1 MSGSRRWRRD
11 ELAIKAERL
20 APALLGSSLVRVLED
35 GTRLAGRIVEVEAY
49 LGVKDRA
56 AHSFGGRR
64 TPRVEPMYGAAG
76 TFYVY
81 FTYGMHHC
89 CNVVCG
95 AVDEPVAVLVRA
107 LEPVDGLA
115 AMRRF
120 TKEAVKERARGTRA
134 ELEDHRLCAGPGRLC
149 RALSIGRGLSG
160 LDLVS
165 DARVWLERGGLGDGG
180 LRDGERVARGARIG
194 IDSAGEWAGKPL
206 RWWVEGNASVSVQQ
220 RSRAVPKTS
229 SKS

>member
-1 MSGSRRWRRD
+1 MIGAARWGRE
-11 ELAIKAERL
+11 ELAIAAERL
-20 APALLGSSLVRVLED
+20 APALLGSSLVRALED

-64 TPRVEPMYGAAG
+64 TPRVEPMYWAAG

-95 AVDEPVAVLVRA
+95 AVEEPVAVLLRA
-107 LEPVDGLA
+107 LEPTEGIEE
-115 AMRRF
+115 MRRL
-120 TKEAVKERARGTRA
+120 TREAMKGRARGSGASARGGV
-134 ELEDHRLCAGPGRLC
+134 LEDRLLCAGPGRLC
-149 RALSIGRGLSG
+149 RALHIGRELSG
-160 LDLVS
+160 LDLTS
-165 DARVWLERGGLGDGG
+165 DARVWLERGGLAG
-180 LRDGERVARGARIG
+180 GERVARGARIG